1 MKAVCRIRTYISWTL
16 SRRISIMLRRHV
28 LHESVLDRWQSVNIC
43 HRCSHW
49 QKDDVERMVRDD
61 CTTVVE
67 LKTFSFQIM
76 AAWRLTPSS
85 SASNMQSIEI
95 KSADPV
101 RDAIICIV
109 DPKILSFH
117 LKAHAPSTYTR
128 SAHEV
133 QVHEQG
139 HCPGRL
145 VHADGAVAAVLW
157 PLTRSLAGWDA
168 RRAFDP
174 RRAAARTHKS
184 RTLCPRRLDTQR
196 FMNERQCRLP
206 AALAYDCTRPSG
218 PTAGA
223 EIIDIQITRDVIK
236 LKMHAPDAFYTRW
249 CALE

>member
-1 MKAVCRIRTYISWTL
+1 M
-16 SRRISIMLRRHV
+16 
-28 LHESVLDRWQSVNIC
+28 DRWQSVNIC

-49 QKDDVERMVRDD
+49 QKDVERMVRDE

-67 LKTFSFQIM
+67 LKTFPFQIM

-117 LKAHAPSTYTR
+117 LKAHASSTYTR

-139 HCPGRL
+139 RCPGRL

-157 PLTRSLAGWDA
+157 PLERSLAGWDA

-174 RRAAARTHKS
+174 RRAAARAHKS
-184 RTLCPRRLDTQR
+184 RTLCPRRHDTQR
-196 FMNERQCRLP
+196 FMNERQCELP

-218 PTAGA
+218 PTACA
-223 EIIDIQITRDVIK
+223 EIIQIARDVIK
-236 LKMHAPDAFYTRW
+236 LKMHAPDAFYTR
-249 CALE
+249 